1 MPSFIKEIIDIKKFE
16 HLSKSEWGLGNLVDI
31 QNLAFEFMQILQSE
45 VLMKSQLWEQ
55 LHLQKANSQKMSPGH
70 RKPQVK
76 RDHMLKDL
84 RNLGML
90 DQSQNYQGLSDVEII
105 QKQIQYHF
113 NNTRF

>member
-1 MPSFIKEIIDIKKFE
+1 MPSFIREIMDIKKFE

-31 QNLAFEFMQILQSE
+31 QNLAFELMEILQSE

-55 LHLQKANSQKMSPGH
+55 LNLQKGTTRNSVGN

-90 DQSQNYQGLSDVEII
+90 EETQNYQGLRDTEII